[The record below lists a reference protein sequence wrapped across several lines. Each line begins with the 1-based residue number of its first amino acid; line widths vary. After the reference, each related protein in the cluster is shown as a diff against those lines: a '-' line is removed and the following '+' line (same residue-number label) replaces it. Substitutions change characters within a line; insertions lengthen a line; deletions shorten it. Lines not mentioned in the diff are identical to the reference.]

1 MSVIFAKAI
10 EISFVTVFVT
20 FLGQVLSR
28 RALNTN
34 SKGINLSEIM
44 MRTWPTSPGSM
55 LTSFSL
61 RYAGPKFLGILSI
74 SVTVFATLYTTA
86 ADSLV
91 APKLKWG
98 TLYETNIRGMAT
110 INYANS
116 TALVNNCPAIVSA
129 NQDGPVQGGSLPVSQ
144 ITCYNIHNSFPSL
157 RDFTSYSNS
166 FKDWIADANSTTGG
180 AVNMTTR
187 PGATTISKKNTYY
200 GQFTKIQGENGINN
214 VSLVMPHGGLV
225 PAIQNGTENHF
236 VQPDTSGDFG
246 NIDVTASIIN
256 PAVNVLC
263 ASLDDETVEWFIRV
277 GGPYDTNRTGRLD
290 PSIQKL
296 FNFNPN
302 GSVTGWEDYTYN
314 LNKLGH
320 NGIGYEAPRF
330 EKDPIEY
337 NSVLWQ
343 TFAYSD
349 GAMYVLIRA
358 NGTEPKAYSMCSVRS
373 YLTTECSTRY
383 VSASGGGNVTVDC
396 SPNNPLAASRL
407 LSTPKI
413 EYMNQF
419 KDIATELGY
428 ALNLNTGATNSN
440 NSLSR
445 VLGFFA
451 LASNTSE
458 LSSSLPSLA
467 EALAVLYGNTL
478 VASSTGAQLLPMAS
492 TAKLPFWQSFRVH
505 VKTQEYASGTS
516 SGYQLVFYVVL
527 TGVLLL
533 NFFCLSYFLLTPNL
547 VTDWTD
553 VANLFCVSLVS
564 NPPEREKE
572 MMIVG
577 DIAAKGFENKQQFSA
592 GWHIKHDGRRV
603 MLSHVGPQLDD
614 P

>member
-1 MSVIFAKAI
+1 MV
-10 EISFVTVFVT
+10 
-20 FLGQVLSR
+20 
-28 RALNTN
+28 
-34 SKGINLSEIM
+34 
-44 MRTWPTSPGSM
+44 
-55 LTSFSL
+55 
-61 RYAGPKFLGILSI
+61 
-74 SVTVFATLYTTA
+74 
-86 ADSLV
+86 
-91 APKLKWG
+91 
-98 TLYETNIRGMAT
+98 T

-116 TALVNNCPAIVSA
+116 TTLVNNCPAIVSA
-129 NQDGPVQGGSLPVSQ
+129 DQDGPVNGGALPVSQ

-157 RDFTSYSNS
+157 RDFTTYSNL
-166 FKDWIADANSTTGG
+166 FKGWVASSNSSTNK
-180 AVNMTTR
+180 VNVTER
-187 PGATTISKKNTYY
+187 PNASTVFKHNIYY
-200 GQFTKIQGENGINN
+200 GQFTSIQGQNGINN

-225 PAIQNGTENHF
+225 PAIQNGTENHL
-236 VQPDTSGDFG
+236 VQPDMSGDFG

-263 ASLDDETVEWFIRV
+263 ASLDDETVQWFIRA

-302 GSVTGWEDYTYN
+302 ASITGWYDYTYN
-314 LNKLGH
+314 INKLGR
-320 NGIGYEAPRF
+320 NGTGYEAPRF

-349 GAMYVLIRA
+349 GAMYVLVRA

-383 VSASGGGNVTVDC
+383 VSASGGGNVTIDC
-396 SPNNPLAASRL
+396 SPNNPLAASRFL
-407 LSTPKI
+407 DADHQTTPKY

-445 VLGFFA
+445 VLGYFA
-451 LASNTSE
+451 LASNTSS
-458 LSSSLPSLA
+458 LSNTLPSLA
-467 EALAVLYGNTL
+467 EALAVLYSNTL
-478 VASSTGAQLLPMAS
+478 VSASDGAQLLPMAS
-492 TAKLPFWQSFRVH
+492 AKKLPFWQAFRAH

-516 SGYQLVFYVVL
+516 SGYQLLFYVIL
-527 TGVLLL
+527 TGVFLV

-553 VANLFCVSLVS
+553 SANLFCVSLVS

-572 MMIVG
+572 MMVVG
-577 DIAAKGFENKQQFSA
+577 DIVAKGFESKQQFST

-603 MLSHVGPQLDD
+603 TLSHVGRQHDEP
-614 P
+614 